1 MSKIKLKPCPFCGG
15 AAYFRVRL
23 ISADRGISQLKAE
36 CMVCDAE
43 SPNGL
48 MSMNEF
54 RSDAEYLDA
63 SKIAAGRWNKRAGD
77 ENE

>member
-1 MSKIKLKPCPFCGG
+1 MNNEKLKPCPFCGG

-36 CMVCDAE
+36 CVVCEAE
-43 SPNGL
+43 SPHGL
-48 MSMNEF
+48 MSLNEF

-63 SKIAAGRWNKRAGD
+63 SKIAAERWNRRS
-77 ENE
+77 E